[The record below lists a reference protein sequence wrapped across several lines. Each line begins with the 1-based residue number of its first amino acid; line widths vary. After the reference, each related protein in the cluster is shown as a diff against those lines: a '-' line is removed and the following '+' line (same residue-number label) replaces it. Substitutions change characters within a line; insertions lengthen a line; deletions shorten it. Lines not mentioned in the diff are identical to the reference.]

1 MKKALWLTSKKFSY
15 LCLPDELFDSLLHA
29 DFISYDEYQK
39 IWKIRPYDT
48 QQRTLNI
55 YVPKNRPFRA
65 TDFTV
70 ELENGESQPVISL
83 DI

>member
-70 ELENGESQPVISL
+70 ELENGESQPVIC
-83 DI
+83 

>member
-15 LCLPDELFDSLLHA
+15 LWLSDELFDGLRDA
-29 DFISYDEYQK
+29 NFISYDNYQK

-48 QQRTLNI
+48 QQRTLNVYI
-55 YVPKNRPFRA
+55 PKNRPFRA

>member
-29 DFISYDEYQK
+29 NFISYDEYQK

-48 QQRTLNI
+48 QQRTLHI

-70 ELENGESQPVISL
+70 ELENGESQPVIC
-83 DI
+83 